1 MNLSSERRT
10 LASYQIYFLTRDGEI
25 LRMLE
30 LDCAR
35 DQHVIQ
41 KASQIRGTDEVEIE
55 VWERTRFVGWPAVP
69 AFTRTVDPW
78 QKTARLI
85 ALIAMSSGLA
95 VLATTLVRWSVEA
108 LS

>member
-1 MNLSSERRT
+1 MEGQTAYR
-10 LASYQIYFLTRDGEI
+10 IYFLTRDGEI

-35 DQHVIQ
+35 DQDAVQ
-41 KASQIRGTDEVEIE
+41 KATHLRGADEVEIE
-55 VWERTRFVGWPAVP
+55 VWERTRFVGWLAVP
-69 AFTRTVDPW
+69 ALHGTVDTW

-85 ALIAMSSGLA
+85 AMSGGLA
-95 VLATTLVRWSVEA
+95 VLGTPLVRWSIEA

>member
-1 MNLSSERRT
+1 MEGQTAYR
-10 LASYQIYFLTRDGEI
+10 IYFLTRDGEI

-35 DQHVIQ
+35 DQDAVQ
-41 KASQIRGTDEVEIE
+41 KATHLRGADEVEIE
-55 VWERTRFVGWPAVP
+55 VWERTHFVGWLAVP
-69 AFTRTVDPW
+69 ALHGTVDTW

-85 ALIAMSSGLA
+85 AMSGGLA
-95 VLATTLVRWSVEA
+95 VLGTTLVRWSIEA